1 MGFGNQHF
9 STHLRSATLILL
21 FKMKSSSV
29 IFALAATGNAA
40 ILARDAATVLSDIDT
55 INSDTQSLTS
65 TVNAFSGI
73 SDAAA
78 LIAAESGLSDAIKK
92 GTTDAKA
99 TTSVSDSEA
108 QSILSAVKGLIPNIV
123 AALNAV
129 VSKDAAFTSAGVQSV
144 VAGDLASLRTESSD
158 FAAALIA
165 AAQQVLSL
173 VEVPLLLVSMQLS
186 KLPLLLR
193 PLTTLA
199 LPPLLSRED
208 QVALLPH
215 QPVNLAQQR
224 RLLQAPP
231 PKRLP
236 HPPPRDPLPQSLP
249 PRALWPPQG
258 VSLSHTQLPPLPQ
271 LQQLLVPEAHTQ
283 LPLAQSRSAPTAESL
298 SRLA

>member
-55 INSDTQSLTS
+55 INSGTQSLTS

-78 LIAAESGLSDAIKK
+78 LI
-92 GTTDAKA
+92 
-99 TTSVSDSEA
+99 
-108 QSILSAVKGLIPNIV
+108 
-123 AALNAV
+123 AV

-224 RLLQAPP
+224 RLPQAPP